1 MPHALHWVLSAPSP
15 YNARLFAAVARDPHL
30 DLTVHYY
37 RASDPDHFWRR
48 PHGDAA
54 DAFPNRTFRSTLLD
68 PAILRLAA
76 DRRNRLVVAGWDTP
90 SVVALLL
97 ELAALGRPYLFW
109 TDTPKSRRRRFPKRT
124 ARSGVSRLVF
134 RSAAAVLT
142 TGTPGIEAVRAM
154 GCPAAK
160 TVNFPCFCDVAA
172 FQRPAAP
179 SAGPAGAGPLR
190 FVSAGRL
197 GPMKRYDTALRALAR
212 FREAVP
218 GVAFRYDLAGAGPE
232 EARLREL
239 ATRLGFGGEVR
250 FHGWLEADETRAL
263 IRECDLFLHPAAV
276 EPYGMAVI
284 EAMAA
289 GAVVLGSQATGA
301 VRDRIRH
308 GENGLVH
315 PTGDAEALADQLAA
329 LAGDREGIRALGA
342 AAAATAREWP
352 LARGVRIIRR
362 LLDGVFPAEAD
373 TGYGQ
378 TPSAG

>member
-1 MPHALHWVLSAPSP
+1 MPHALHWVLSSPSP
-15 YNARLFAAVARDPHL
+15 YRADFFAAVARDPRL

-37 RASDPDHFWRR
+37 QASDPDRRWRR

-54 DAFPNRTFRSTLLD
+54 DAFPSRAFRSTLLD

-109 TDTPKSRRRRFPKRT
+109 TDTPQWRRRSLPKRA
-124 ARSGVSRLVF
+124 ARAAVSRLVF

-160 TVNFPCFCDVAA
+160 TVNFPYLCDVAA
-172 FQRPAAP
+172 FQRPGVR
-179 SAGPAGAGPLR
+179 SAGPAKGGPLR
-190 FVSAGRL
+190 LLSAGRL
-197 GPMKRYDTALRALAR
+197 VRIKRYDTALRALAR
-212 FREAVP
+212 LRDAAP
-218 GVAFRYDLAGAGPE
+218 GTAFRYDLAGSGPE

-239 ATRLGFGGEVR
+239 AARLGFGGEVR
-250 FHGWLEADETRAL
+250 FHGWLEAEETRAL
-263 IRECDLFLHPAAV
+263 LRECDLFLHPAAV
-276 EPYGMAVI
+276 EPYGVAVL

-289 GAVVLGSQATGA
+289 GAAVLGSQATGA

-308 GENGLVH
+308 GENGLIH
-315 PTGDAEALADQLAA
+315 PPGDAETLAEQLAA
-329 LAGDREGIRALGA
+329 LAADRERIRALGA

-362 LLDGVFPAEAD
+362 LLDGVAPADAD
-373 TGYGQ
+373 TGDGD
-378 TPSAG
+378 G